1 MKKLSLIAAALA
13 LCACSNDAPPPKP
26 APKAAPAPA
35 AQPAAPKPEAKAP
48 APAPVAA
55 PKPDPNREL
64 ASRVKHALEDEAKI
78 HAAGIDVTANNG
90 HVTLWGTAGSESER
104 KRAGQVAA
112 KVGGVTG
119 VENNLKVVRGS

>member
-1 MKKLSLIAAALA
+1 MKKISLFAAALA

-35 AQPAAPKPEAKAP
+35 AQPAPKPEAKAP
-48 APAPVAA
+48 PPAPVAA
-55 PKPDPNREL
+55 PKPDPNADL

-78 HAAGIDVTANNG
+78 QAAGIDVTASNG
-90 HVTLWGTAGSESER
+90 RVTLWGTTASESER
-104 KRAGQVAA
+104 KRAGQVAS
-112 KVGGVTG
+112 KVAGVTG